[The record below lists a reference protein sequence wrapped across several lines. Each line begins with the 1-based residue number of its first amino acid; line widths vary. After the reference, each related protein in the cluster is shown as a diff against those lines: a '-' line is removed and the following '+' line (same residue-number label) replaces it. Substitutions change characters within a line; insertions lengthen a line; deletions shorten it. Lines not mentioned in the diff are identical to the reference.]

1 MTRKRIVPPGPVQ
14 PDPVN
19 IAEAYRIVASLPEG
33 QLMLRDMIRRF
44 AYASRSTFVPGDPG
58 WTAWKE
64 GQRSV
69 MVHLSRMIDGEAG
82 DLEGTTS
89 ERGEFL

>member
-1 MTRKRIVPPGPVQ
+1 MARKRIVPPGPAQ

-19 IAEAYRIVASLPEG
+19 VSEAYRIVAATPEG
-33 QLMLRDMIRRF
+33 QIMLRDMVRRF
-44 AYASRSTFVPGDPG
+44 AYGSRSNIVPGDPYMS
-58 WTAWKE
+58 AWKE

-82 DLEGTTS
+82 ELEGTTS
-89 ERGEFL
+89 DRGEL